1 MAGNPSK
8 KQFTVFV
15 RVPGKRGDFVDPPQ
29 VNWNASKDQAL
40 WDLLSRPSK
49 DDIDWKEL
57 AEHFGVTLQFL
68 HQQAACL
75 YDRQFSQVRAQMRK
89 VAPATQ
95 SQSNSPSPGPGS
107 ASGSL
112 ALGGQVAGVPLLSG
126 PRAPSRQISSQQEAP
141 QRVLGGTGRR
151 TSSTSTTTINQVHN
165 NQDNARIGTPTAEYT
180 DPKRD
185 QLPYRPSV
193 TRPEPPATFM
203 RSPPLQEEDS
213 ISSSE
218 ESNSE
223 DDSPGP
229 APWLK
234 RFGHMSTHRPSL
246 GDSDDGDDTPAFLP
260 FTREPQQQPRDQRSQ
275 HLSGTLRLD
284 QDPLIARQRLRNRA
298 DAPPRAPSESPAS
311 SISSGAP
318 AAGPPGERHRNGRL
332 GPRVGDPPRIT
343 SQSTAGSGREASDG
357 TPSMG
362 SSFSDLDGADASVT
376 QSALEEALLSN
387 MQHGGMAS
395 RMSTISQALRSR
407 YLQ

>member
-15 RVPGKRGDFVDPPQ
+15 RVPGVAADTYVRNQ

-112 ALGGQVAGVPLLSG
+112 ALGGQVAGVPLLS
-126 PRAPSRQISSQQEAP
+126 
-141 QRVLGGTGRR
+141 VLGGTGRR

-298 DAPPRAPSESPAS
+298 DAPPPRAIRIPSKLNQLWSAS
-311 SISSGAP
+311 SRPTGVLLDLEEKP
-318 AAGPPGERHRNGRL
+318 ATGHPVWEAASATWTVSQMILIPGSMSPYESRADSDSL
-332 GPRVGDPPRIT
+332 G
-343 SQSTAGSGREASDG
+343 
-357 TPSMG
+357 
-362 SSFSDLDGADASVT
+362 GADASVT